1 MGFQKGV
8 SGNQEGRPKKVHAG
22 DTLAHG
28 VFNLSSPDIPLE
40 RNEKYS
46 SSDYIP
52 FGNNNLFPQAIA
64 EINRNSPIHRG
75 IMNMKTHFLKGKGF
89 STEKDNKKLS
99 EWLLRANNK
108 NESAISVCAKL
119 MKDKVHSG
127 NAYVEIVT
135 DKRRSFVNIFHKD
148 YTTCRLSKDAKSI
161 LIHGDWENYQSK
173 KGEVKIIPIYPQFK
187 EEDGFLRSIIH
198 IKTYEPQFNYYGV
211 SDWIAAMNAAVIC
224 YKTSKWNLSRLDNSM
239 LSSGVLLIEGN
250 MTDKEAKKLKEDYKK
265 EFTGE
270 GKQGK
275 IIFMIKQL
283 GDSGKTAQSN
293 FTPFN
298 NTTEADWLALH
309 KQSAED
315 LISAHSW
322 FPSLSGRAIEGQ
334 MGNTQQIRNEYQV
347 ALATVISAE
356 QEVFLEVF
364 KMIIK
369 NELKADGTNL
379 SFRNESPVPMYD
391 ISIDKVKKVGEAR
404 KMLGLIVDDGDDN
417 MNRYISES
425 TSQINKSVV

>member
-1 MGFQKGV
+1 
-8 SGNQEGRPKKVHAG
+8 
-22 DTLAHG
+22 
-28 VFNLSSPDIPLE
+28 
-40 RNEKYS
+40 
-46 SSDYIP
+46 
-52 FGNNNLFPQAIA
+52 
-64 EINRNSPIHRG
+64 
-75 IMNMKTHFLKGKGF
+75 
-89 STEKDNKKLS
+89 
-99 EWLLRANNK
+99 
-108 NESAISVCAKL
+108 
-119 MKDKVHSG
+119 
-127 NAYVEIVT
+127 
-135 DKRRSFVNIFHKD
+135 
-148 YTTCRLSKDAKSI
+148 
-161 LIHGDWENYQSK
+161 
-173 KGEVKIIPIYPQFK
+173 
-187 EEDGFLRSIIH
+187 
-198 IKTYEPQFNYYGV
+198 
-211 SDWIAAMNAAVIC
+211 
-224 YKTSKWNLSRLDNSM
+224 
-239 LSSGVLLIEGN
+239 
-250 MTDKEAKKLKEDYKK
+250 
-265 EFTGE
+265 
-270 GKQGK
+270 
-275 IIFMIKQL
+275 MIKQL

-391 ISIDKVKKVGEAR
+391 ISIDKVMKVGEAR
-404 KMLGLIVDDGDDN
+404 KMLGLIVDDEDDN